1 MQIKDTTPFDNNTAN
16 LPQSVDPH
24 LEKQGISTALSNR
37 QQLHI
42 HNINIPQRSS
52 CSAGNNASITHL
64 LSTNEMSLIVGDIN
78 AHHSIWGT
86 NTNDDEI
93 GEQLADEIDAA
104 DYTILNVNEVTRQ
117 PTNGQSTSP
126 DNNLASNDIALL
138 SHWSVSTSL
147 TIDHLS
153 ILITINS
160 ELSTIDGPRRTYI
173 NFKNADWASYAE
185 AWDKYLAE
193 AGEEWTRSHSTL
205 SLPASAD
212 ERDRKRGQN
221 PVDETLNHLNIQIHE
236 LVVQD
241 KRTKWKSA
249 VDKCDH
255 LTGISHLWRV
265 VMGLSGKQPHNS
277 PNMGVRFADKTYLDP
292 IWQQHRQELAPK

>member
-42 HNINIPQRSS
+42 DNINIPQRSS
-52 CSAGNNASITHL
+52 CSAGNNASIAHL
-64 LSTNEMSLIVGDIN
+64 LCNNGMSLIVGDIN
-78 AHHSIWGT
+78 THYSIWGT

-104 DYTILNVNEVTRQ
+104 DYTILNVNEVTRL

-193 AGEEWTRSHSTL
+193 AGEE
-205 SLPASAD
+205 
-212 ERDRKRGQN
+212 
-221 PVDETLNHLNIQIHE
+221 
-236 LVVQD
+236 
-241 KRTKWKSA
+241 
-249 VDKCDH
+249 
-255 LTGISHLWRV
+255 
-265 VMGLSGKQPHNS
+265 
-277 PNMGVRFADKTYLDP
+277 
-292 IWQQHRQELAPK
+292 